1 MKEWV
6 LQKKS
11 AFLLIEQLMALAI
24 FAVSFLL
31 ISGVYQVLIKVQS
44 KLEVPNH
51 IEWHLMV
58 TQMDTHLQ
66 GYARPPIVFEH
77 KFEDARP
84 IMEESYLIK
93 AKSEKDQSKNTLWIS
108 KGEGKKKG
116 YHPLLIGYEEL
127 HMHGEKDGV
136 RFKATLRNKE
146 RFEIYFIPGN
156 RVISL
161 EKEVIQEETSPS
173 KEEEH
178 QKEETNDEKSS
189 IVPKDKS

>member
-1 MKEWV
+1 MKGWV
-6 LQKKS
+6 LRKKS

-31 ISGVYQVLIKVQS
+31 ISGVYQVLMKVQS
-44 KLEVPNH
+44 KLEVPNC

-58 TQMDTHLQ
+58 TQLDTHLQ

-77 KFEDARP
+77 KFEDGRP
-84 IMEESYLIK
+84 IKEESYFIR
-93 AKSEKDQSKNTLWIS
+93 AKSENNQSKNTLWIS

-116 YHPLLIGYEEL
+116 YHPLLIGYKEL

-136 RFKATLRNKE
+136 QFQAILRNKE
-146 RFEIYFIPGN
+146 IFELYFIPGN

-161 EKEVIQEETSPS
+161 EKEVIQEEHK
-173 KEEEH
+173 KE
-178 QKEETNDEKSS
+178 KTNDEKSA